1 MAEMTEIDKIAYA
14 KTFIDKLA
22 NGINPLNDAPIPD
35 DDIANNVR
43 LSRCFFFV
51 SDILRQVIE
60 NGGTAPRAARIKQKK
75 SCLLTDEV
83 RAELTPLTR
92 PASVS
97 EITERINS
105 VLKAADCGRLKHRI
119 INDWLTKAGML
130 ETQQRSDGKM
140 ARIPTEAGL
149 ELGIVAEERK
159 SQYGVSY
166 VAVTYPPA
174 VQQFILDNLDA
185 IVELNNQ

>member
-14 KTFIDKLA
+14 KEFIDKLA

-35 DDIANNVR
+35 GDIANNVR

-60 NGGTAPRAARIKQKK
+60 NGGTAPRAARTKQKK
-75 SCLLTDEV
+75 ACLLTDEV
-83 RAELTPLTR
+83 RAALTPLTR

-97 EITERINS
+97 EITGHINS
-105 VLKAADCGRLKHRI
+105 VLEAAGCGRLKHRI
-119 INDWLTKAGML
+119 INDWLTQAGML
-130 ETQQRSDGKM
+130 ETRQRADGKM
-140 ARIPTEAGL
+140 TRVPTEAGQ
-149 ELGIVAEERK
+149 EIGITAEERK

-166 VAVTYPPA
+166 LAIAYSPA
-174 VQQFILDNLDA
+174 AQQFILDNLDA